1 MAFVSRNP
9 KTVLNPE
16 AAENYISV
24 EPKNLQ
30 PGQEFIGYFKNMYRD
45 SVYNNNC
52 YVFKG
57 KEDGRD
63 YLFYGTKSL
72 KDEMVYY
79 SQGDLVSI
87 IYKGQHEN
95 KKGPFAGKFSHVW
108 KVTGEDSWAPTP
120 EFIAELQQEVYNR
133 KIEVQRI
140 LSTPRGFDSTI
151 QNQHATISQLQNNA
165 PQLQSFGSPQ
175 GFAPTFVAPVS
186 HGNISGFSVPVKK
199 SSDPF
204 G

>member
-16 AAENYISV
+16 TAENCIGI

-30 PGQEFIGYFKNMYRD
+30 AGQEFIGYYKNQYVD
-45 SVYNNNC
+45 PVYNNKC

-57 KEDGRD
+57 KDDGRD

-72 KDEMVYY
+72 HDELSYY

-95 KKGPFAGKFSHVW
+95 KKGPFAGKMSHIW
-108 KVTGEDSWAPTP
+108 KVTGEDSWIPSE
-120 EFIAELQQEVYNR
+120 EFVNQLRQEVQIR
-133 KIEVQRI
+133 RQQVQQI
-140 LSTPRGFDSTI
+140 LSSGMPI
-151 QNQHATISQLQNNA
+151 AYQQK
-165 PQLQSFGSPQ
+165 PQ
-175 GFAPTFVAPVS
+175 GFAPMAVAPIS
-186 HGNISGFSVPVKK
+186 QGFGQSSSGFGQPVRKNT
-199 SSDPF
+199 DPF